1 MEFIND
7 FDFSILKYNYY
18 MNDIYKLIITIKV
31 DKYNILDNVTVV
43 IKDGYKKIC
52 NVNIDNDDYK
62 LSVKR
67 KDNIIDAYTWV
78 VSCETKNPGSG
89 LVDLIIW
96 ISLYIFRKFQLRD
109 LVNPKKFTTMEWARR
124 NGTYIVIYNLLRK
137 SKYYKDLEYE
147 KKVEA
152 LNNEILWYYEK
163 FNFTRKDKKKLIKWF
178 LDLEYSG
185 DIDSIKIS
193 KLPNKKSLKWF
204 QHIQDV
210 EDYDSV
216 TITQLYEYE
225 DFSEKDAVWKP
236 LSLREIKYNIEKAQ
250 NNLRL
255 DYI

>member
-1 MEFIND
+1 MDFIKD

-18 MNDIYKLIITIKV
+18 LNDIYKLIITIKV
-31 DKYNILDNVTVV
+31 DKNNILDDISVV

-52 NVNIDNDDYK
+52 NVSIDNSDYK
-62 LSVKR
+62 RSIKR
-67 KDNIIDAYTWV
+67 KDNTTDAYTWA
-78 VSCETKNPGSG
+78 VSCETKKPGSG
-89 LVDLIIW
+89 LIDLIIW

-124 NGTYIVIYNLLRK
+124 NDTYIVIYNLLRK

-147 KKVEA
+147 KKVEV

-163 FNFTRKDKKKLIKWF
+163 FNFKRKDKKKLIKWF

-193 KLPNKKSLKWF
+193 KIPNKKSLKFF
-204 QHIQDV
+204 QNIKDI

-225 DFSEKDAVWKP
+225 DFSEKEAIWKP
-236 LSLREIKYNIEKAQ
+236 FSLKQLKSNIEKAQ

-255 DYI
+255 DYV